1 MGEVLAAEVPGAPRE
16 GAAADELLRSEQRF
30 RLLVEAVEDYA
41 IFMLD
46 PDGLVA
52 SWNAGAQRSKGWTAE
67 EVIGRHFRI
76 FYPPEVAERGHPE
89 HELAVALRDGHYEEE
104 GWRLRKDGSR
114 FWATVLITAV
124 HDPAGRHVGFAKVTR
139 DTSERRRLELERE
152 AALEA
157 LQEANAEL
165 AVLNERLQQAADDQ
179 AQFLAVTAH
188 ELRTP
193 VALLNG
199 SAELLAE
206 HGAALSEEER
216 QETFRA
222 MRSGAARLRRL
233 VDDLLTASRLQS
245 SALVMRHD
253 VVPVSSFVLAAVD
266 TVRRTHPAADLR
278 VGELPGAVVRGDPD
292 RLAQA
297 LENLLTNAL
306 RHGRPP
312 VEVSA
317 RHDGDRV
324 LVQVADHGAGVAPR
338 IRPRLFERFATGL
351 TSGGTGLGLFIVR
364 ELARA
369 HGGEARYLEPG
380 PGRPGAFVV
389 DLPARPTDA
398 DDPPPSGPA

>member
-1 MGEVLAAEVPGAPRE
+1 MTPPNDAG
-16 GAAADELLRSEQRF
+16 S
-30 RLLVEAVEDYA
+30 
-41 IFMLD
+41 
-46 PDGLVA
+46 
-52 SWNAGAQRSKGWTAE
+52 SWS
-67 EVIGRHFRI
+67 
-76 FYPPEVAERGHPE
+76 
-89 HELAVALRDGHYEEE
+89 
-104 GWRLRKDGSR
+104 
-114 FWATVLITAV
+114 
-124 HDPAGRHVGFAKVTR
+124 
-139 DTSERRRLELERE
+139 RE

-193 VALLNG
+193 VALLSG
-199 SAELLAE
+199 SADLLAE

-222 MRSGAARLRRL
+222 MTSGATRLRRL

-253 VVPVSSFVLAAVD
+253 VVRVPSCVRAAVD
-266 TVRRTHPAADLR
+266 TVRRTHPTADVR
-278 VGELPGAVVRGDPD
+278 VGELPGALVRGDPD

-312 VEVSA
+312 VEVSV
-317 RHDGDRV
+317 RREGDRV
-324 LVQVADHGAGVAPR
+324 LVQVTDHGAGVAPQ

-369 HGGEARYLEPG
+369 HGGEAHYLEPG
-380 PGRPGAFVV
+380 PDRPGAFVV
-389 DLPARPTDA
+389 DLPALASDA
-398 DDPPPSGPA
+398 DDPRLRTGVGCAQWPSAYSSWTTSCTSGDSCAARCASGAASRSSARPTTAPTRCG